1 MGFRNL
7 QSRTNC
13 LAFTQSGNIIKTAGP
28 VFYRHGIRFD
38 PRRQLAREAKFL
50 GLLSGN
56 HFPRLIRFE
65 SNQLEMNN
73 CGNPLEVSTIPLDW
87 HSQIREIAAMLE
99 EHRVIHRDIK
109 PSNMLV
115 KNGNLCLIDFGLA
128 FQGVTDFWLSPRE
141 LSFSVS
147 PIDLYSNLSAMR
159 RMFKRLE
166 AQAL

>member
-1 MGFRNL
+1 
-7 QSRTNC
+7 
-13 LAFTQSGNIIKTAGP
+13 
-28 VFYRHGIRFD
+28 
-38 PRRQLAREAKFL
+38 
-50 GLLSGN
+50 
-56 HFPRLIRFE
+56 
-65 SNQLEMNN
+65 MNN

-87 HSQIREIAAMLE
+87 HSQIREIAAMLG
-99 EHRVIHRDIK
+99 EHRIIHRDIK